1 MGHHDHGVTIY
12 PPIQTKKGI
21 LILRKFNNLSI
32 PNIPWK
38 TIDIF
43 TLYTSEVHN
52 NLRYDE
58 FRGDIEGIP
67 GPKYLKSAVAVSDG
81 YLLNIIEIEKILTAI
96 ELELTVQ
103 KKRFDNMSY
112 VEAEK
117 ALSIMFSS
125 DLLNLLNHA
134 GQNLEPWKKKLLDGV
149 IWSQSNF
156 NLEKRSE
163 KCLTDV
169 YFRQL
174 KTTIDKIRRNIKD
187 GETIRY
193 SC

>member
-1 MGHHDHGVTIY
+1 M
-12 PPIQTKKGI
+12 
-21 LILRKFNNLSI
+21 
-32 PNIPWK
+32 
-38 TIDIF
+38 
-43 TLYTSEVHN
+43 
-52 NLRYDE
+52 
-58 FRGDIEGIP
+58 
-67 GPKYLKSAVAVSDG
+67 
-81 YLLNIIEIEKILTAI
+81 NIIEIEKILTAI